1 MKCVVCGT
9 EILPG
14 DKFCQA
20 CGTLVPEQDAG
31 SSAAPET
38 SSPFI
43 PPVSSPSGVK
53 DPFAGSPIAGA
64 PIFSDSSN
72 QDSYNSTNNNY
83 GPKPKATGSLVLGIL
98 SLVFCCCPVIS
109 IIGIIVGIF
118 AKKKTRRNAGLVLSI
133 IAFVLAVVVIIMG
146 WAVFKK
152 IYSLL
157 SGEVEGETYSLSL
170 DRDSWLAFDISS
182 FMKSADNDT
191 FGFDSV
197 SYIFSVDYSSSY
209 VILFEDKDPDDID
222 TILDGAS
229 ESDLENILANSS
241 VTQVSDIG
249 DIQDVGGNSDATY
262 LTFTGEVSDSSSS
275 VEDGP
280 MYIVISPDE
289 ESMVIVISERTSS
302 ADEDDFAD
310 AIISDIVQQIQ
321 FN

>member
-1 MKCVVCGT
+1 M
-9 EILPG
+9 
-14 DKFCQA
+14 
-20 CGTLVPEQDAG
+20 
-31 SSAAPET
+31 
-38 SSPFI
+38 
-43 PPVSSPSGVK
+43 
-53 DPFAGSPIAGA
+53 
-64 PIFSDSSN
+64 
-72 QDSYNSTNNNY
+72 
-83 GPKPKATGSLVLGIL
+83 
-98 SLVFCCCPVIS
+98 
-109 IIGIIVGIF
+109 
-118 AKKKTRRNAGLVLSI
+118 
-133 IAFVLAVVVIIMG
+133 IIMG

>member
-1 MKCVVCGT
+1 MKCTVCGT

-20 CGTLVPEQDAG
+20 CGTLAQEQNAD

-38 SSPFI
+38 SFPPIS
-43 PPVSSPSGVK
+43 PVSSPSGVK

-64 PIFSDSSN
+64 PIFSDGAN
-72 QDSYNSTNNNY
+72 QDSYNSMNNNY

-109 IIGIIVGIF
+109 IIGIIVGAF

-133 IAFVLAVVVIIMG
+133 IALVLAIIVTIMG

-152 IYSLL
+152 VISLL
-157 SGEVEGETYSLSL
+157 SGEVEGESYSLSL
-170 DRDSWLAFDISS
+170 DKDAWLAFDISS
-182 FMKSADNDT
+182 LMKSTDSET

-197 SYIFSVDYSSSY
+197 AYIFSADYTSSY
-209 VILFEDKDPDDID
+209 VILFEDQDSGDID
-222 TILDGAS
+222 MILDGAS
-229 ESDLENILANSS
+229 ENDLEDILANTS

-249 DIQDVGGNSDATY
+249 DIQEVGGQSDATY
-262 LTFTGEVSDSSSS
+262 LAFTGEVSDSSSS

>member
-72 QDSYNSTNNNY
+72 QDSYNSMNNNY

-133 IAFVLAVVVIIMG
+133 IALVLAIVVTIMG
-146 WAVFKK
+146 WAVVKK
-152 IYSLL
+152 IVSLL

-170 DRDSWLAFDISS
+170 DRDSWLAFDLSS
-182 FMKSADNDT
+182 LMKSADEET

-197 SYIFSVDYSSSY
+197 AYIFSAKYSSSY
-209 VILFEDKDPDDID
+209 VILFEDEDSGDIS
-222 TILDGAS
+222 TVLDGAS
-229 ESDLENILANSS
+229 ESDLEEILANST

-249 DIQDVGGNSDATY
+249 EIQDVGGNSDATY
-262 LTFTGEVSDSSSS
+262 LEFTGEVSDSSSS
-275 VEDGP
+275 VDSGP

-289 ESMVIVISERTSS
+289 ESMIIVVSAITSGT
-302 ADEDDFAD
+302 DEDDFAD
-310 AIISDIVQQIQ
+310 AIILDIVREME

>member
-9 EILPG
+9 EILPD

>member
-1 MKCVVCGT
+1 MKGVVCGT

>member
-1 MKCVVCGT
+1 M
-9 EILPG
+9 
-14 DKFCQA
+14 
-20 CGTLVPEQDAG
+20 
-31 SSAAPET
+31 
-38 SSPFI
+38 
-43 PPVSSPSGVK
+43 
-53 DPFAGSPIAGA
+53 PI
-64 PIFSDSSN
+64 
-72 QDSYNSTNNNY
+72 
-83 GPKPKATGSLVLGIL
+83 KTGSLVLGIL